1 MTAAENPFVS
11 DTSSLQSQLKEKEKE
26 LLAAKAEVEA
36 LRTNEELK
44 DRVFKELRENVRKL
58 EEKLGATENQVDQKV
73 RFCSNTI
80 DHLCEGLMSKH

>member
-44 DRVFKELRENVRKL
+44 DRVFKEVTCMMIINSVC
-58 EEKLGATENQVDQKV
+58 D
-73 RFCSNTI
+73 CSTKT
-80 DHLCEGLMSKH
+80 LSQSYL